1 MKKFILSAAILA
13 TLASCNYNNT
23 IATNYEAIQFGN
35 AFVDNNVRAED
46 PSYSANDIESFKVY
60 GTVDGGQGS
69 VVIFPGSTV
78 TKGDADY
85 GKAWSCDVKQYW
97 IPGAQYKFVGIVDGE
112 VAGVTETNVESG
124 MPTTVE
130 YIADGTTDLLVQ
142 TITKTANTNG
152 DPNGLVAF
160 QFAHLLSKVNFTVNN
175 GSTEADG
182 YSFVVKNITFNGNT
196 TGVYDVENSEWLAD
210 KFTTGD
216 TAVGNGDPKEIVVAT
231 KAAFS
236 ELDSEVLFLPGT
248 YTISFTVDILC
259 NGTVVTST
267 NYPADGDTYEHT
279 LEAAKA
285 YNFNVNVK
293 VGELIQFTVTTNPS
307 WDNGNTND
315 SDGDDIN
322 DNVPLL

>member
-35 AFVDNNVRAED
+35 AFVENNVRAND

-60 GTVDGGQGS
+60 GTVEGAQGP

-85 GKAWSCDVKQYW
+85 GKAWTCPVQQYW
-97 IPGAQYKFVGIVDGE
+97 IPGANYKFVGIVDGE

-130 YIADGTTDLLVQ
+130 YTADGTTDLLVQ
-142 TITKTANTNG
+142 TIEKTAKTDG
-152 DPNGLVAF
+152 TSNGLVAF

-175 GSTEADG
+175 GSTGAEG
-182 YSFVVKNITFNGNT
+182 YSFVVKNIKFKGNT
-196 TGVYDVENSEWLAD
+196 AGVYDVENSEWLTEE
-210 KFTTGD
+210 FTTGE
-216 TAVGNGDPKEIVVAT
+216 TAVGDGDPKEIVVA
-231 KAAFS
+231 S
-236 ELDSEVLFLPGT
+236 GVLSNELTTEVLFLPGT

-259 NGTVVTST
+259 NGAVITST
-267 NYPADGDTYEHT
+267 KYPADGDTYSYT
-279 LEAAKA
+279 LDAAKA

-293 VGELIQFTVTTNPS
+293 VGELIQFTVTEQPE
-307 WDNGNTND
+307 WA
-315 SDGDDIN
+315 SDETVN
-322 DNVPLL
+322 L

>member
-13 TLASCNYNNT
+13 SLASCNFNNT
-23 IATNYEAIQFGN
+23 INSNYDYIEFGN
-35 AFVDNNVRAED
+35 AFVENNVRAAD

-85 GKAWSCDVKQYW
+85 SEAWSCDVKQYW
-97 IPGAQYKFVGIVDGE
+97 IPGANYKFVGIVDGA
-112 VAGVTETNVESG
+112 VDGVTTTNEDGG

-130 YIADGTTDLLVQ
+130 YKADGETDLLVQ
-142 TITKTANTNG
+142 TITKTANTDG
-152 DPNGLVAF
+152 TPNGLVAF

-182 YSFVVKNITFNGNT
+182 YSFVVKNITFSGNT
-196 TGVYDVENSEWLAD
+196 AGVYDVVNAKWD
-210 KFTTGD
+210 TTKFTTGE
-216 TAVGNGDPKEIVVAT
+216 TAVGNERTVNGTPVKDIVVASG
-231 KAAFS
+231 APS
-236 ELDSEVLFLPGT
+236 NELTTEVLFLPGT

-267 NYPADGDTYEHT
+267 DYPTTGTYQYT
-279 LEAAKA
+279 LDAAKA
-285 YNFNVNVK
+285 YNFNVDVK
-293 VGELIQFTVTTNPS
+293 VGELIQFTVAEQPK
-307 WDNGNTND
+307 WD
-315 SDGDDIN
+315 SDETVD
-322 DNVPLL
+322 L

>member
-35 AFVDNNVRAED
+35 AFVENNVRAND

-60 GTVDGGQGS
+60 GTVNGGQGA
-69 VVIFPGSTV
+69 VVIYPGTEI
-78 TKGDADY
+78 TKGTADY
-85 GKAWSCDVKQYW
+85 GAAWSCDVKQYW

-130 YIADGTTDLLVQ
+130 YKADGITDLLVQ

-175 GSTEADG
+175 SSTGADG
-182 YSFVVKNITFNGNT
+182 YSFVVKNIKFNGNT
-196 TGVYDVENSEWLAD
+196 AGVYDVENSEWLTEE
-210 KFTTGD
+210 FTTGD
-216 TAVGNGDPKEIVVAT
+216 TAVGNGDPKEIVVASG
-231 KAAFS
+231 KAS
-236 ELDSEVLFLPGT
+236 NELTTEVLFLPGT
-248 YTISFTVDILC
+248 YTISFTVDILY
-259 NGTVVTST
+259 NGTVVTTT
-267 NYPADGDTYEHT
+267 NYPADGDTYSYT
-279 LEAAKA
+279 LDAAKA

-293 VGELIQFTVTTNPS
+293 VGELIQFTVTEQPKWATP
-307 WDNGNTND
+307 DNTVD
-315 SDGDDIN
+315 
-322 DNVPLL
+322 L

>member
-23 IATNYEAIQFGN
+23 IATNYEAINFGN
-35 AFVDNNVRAED
+35 AFVENNVRAAED
-46 PSYSANDIESFKVY
+46 PSYSAKDIESFKVY
-60 GTVDGGQGS
+60 GTVEGAQGP

-97 IPGAQYKFVGIVDGE
+97 IPGAQYKFVGIVDGA
-112 VAGVTETNVESG
+112 VDGVTKTNVESG

-130 YIADGTTDLLVQ
+130 YTADGETDLLVQ
-142 TITKTANTNG
+142 TITKTAKTG
-152 DPNGLVAF
+152 GSSNGLVAF

-175 GSTEADG
+175 SSIEADG

-196 TGVYDVENSEWLAD
+196 AGVYDVENSEWLTEE
-210 KFTTGD
+210 FTTGD

-231 KAAFS
+231 KAASS

-259 NGTVVTST
+259 NGTVITST
-267 NYPADGDTYEHT
+267 NYPADGDTYEYT
-279 LEAAKA
+279 LDAAKA

-293 VGELIQFTVTTNPS
+293 VGELIQFTVSENPEWLSGTNP
-307 WDNGNTND
+307 GE
-315 SDGDDIN
+315 I
-322 DNVPLL
+322 VL